1 MTSFLILSVPID
13 CWIYVDSLC
22 HGKAIAG
29 KEYCVVLEA
38 GTYQIKCVDCKNAGD
53 SFIFALP
60 VMGQKV
66 MRRRVTRDQI
76 YYNRL
81 NAKYDKLC
89 RNSLEYGIEN
99 ITLDNKTCYISLQGK
114 AYDDVCYWYDGRT
127 ITAVHFEHKWG
138 FINQQG
144 IEVIKPQYDNIGG
157 VGIDGLIGVCLNN
170 KWGFIDTKGQE
181 IVKPQY
187 DKIGNTRK
195 NGYGYGSIACVCLN
209 GKWGFVN
216 SIGQEIVKPM
226 YDKAQYNGY
235 GSIAC
240 VCLNGKWGWVD
251 AKGQEI
257 AKPQYDEIGETSKNG
272 VTSVC
277 LNGKWGF
284 VNAKGRTVIKP
295 QYDKIGHTSNNG
307 LVSVCLNGRWG
318 FVNAKGQE
326 VVPPQYDDVHVFSE
340 RMAAVCQ
347 NGQWGYLHESGQMVI
362 EACFDSAKNFC
373 GGVAEVFP
381 YDGETIVI
389 NKCGMMVATI
399 EDYYLGNYDQNI
411 IDLGLDD
418 DELENRSIGIWH
430 NEEFCESE
438 DDYSI
443 DDFIDDVLEGQPDAY
458 WNID

>member
-13 CWIYVDSLC
+13 CWIYVDSLY

-38 GTYQIKCVDCKNAGD
+38 GTYQIKCVDCKKAGD

-81 NAKYDKLC
+81 NAKYDRLC
-89 RNSLEYGIEN
+89 RNSLEYGVEN

-114 AYDDVCYWYDGRT
+114 VYDDVCYCYDGRT

-138 FINQQG
+138 FINQRG
-144 IEVIKPQYDNIGG
+144 IEVIKPQYDNIDKDG
-157 VGIDGLIGVCLNN
+157 VGSCIDGLIGVCLNN
-170 KWGFIDTKGQE
+170 KWGFVDTKGQE

-195 NGYGYGSIACVCLN
+195 NSLISVCLN
-209 GKWGFVN
+209 GRWGFVN

-226 YDKAQYNGY
+226 YDKVKCNGY
-235 GSIAC
+235 GSVAC
-240 VCLNGKWGWVD
+240 ACLNGKWGWVD

-362 EACFDSAKNFC
+362 EACFDSAKNFY

-381 YDGETIVI
+381 YDGETVVI
-389 NKCGMMVATI
+389 NKCGEMVATI
-399 EDYYLGNYDQNI
+399 EDYYLGNYDQDI

-443 DDFIDDVLEGQPDAY
+443 DDFIDDVLEGQSNAY